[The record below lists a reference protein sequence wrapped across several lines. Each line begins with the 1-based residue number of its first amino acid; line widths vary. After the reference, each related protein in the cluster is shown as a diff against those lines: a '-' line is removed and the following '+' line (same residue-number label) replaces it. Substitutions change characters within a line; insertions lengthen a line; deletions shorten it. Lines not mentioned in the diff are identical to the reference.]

1 MSISTSGFRGLLLAQ
16 ILPGRGRTT
25 SRPLRFL
32 PWQKSPHFR
41 GLSVTTKSP
50 SRQASQAASCHHAC
64 LHRCHRAHTR
74 TWHGTALCSNIIGT
88 LPREPMAASGQVY
101 PKLQRTCSMKGTSMR
116 SQLAAMFL
124 VFSLS
129 ANAQTLSGAID
140 MHTHSDPDGVPR
152 KIDAVDLARLAKE
165 RGMRAIVLKNHYEPT
180 ASLAYIVRKDVPGI
194 EVFGGISLDLTV
206 GGVNPAAVEW
216 MTKVR
221 GGYGRVVWLPTFDAE
236 AQVKLTRQQR
246 PFAPVVRDG
255 KVVPEV
261 AQVIAIAARNN
272 LVLETG
278 HSSGSEDLVIIQEA
292 RRQGVQNVMVTHAL
306 TNPGGP
312 LTLSEI
318 QQAARLG
325 AYIELVYGG
334 LSEDLLRRDA
344 EVIRAVGASAVV
356 LSTDLGQ
363 PNNPLHPD
371 GLLAFYK
378 GLIAQGI
385 SEADIVQ
392 MSQTNPAKLLG
403 LKP

>member
-1 MSISTSGFRGLLLAQ
+1 
-16 ILPGRGRTT
+16 
-25 SRPLRFL
+25 
-32 PWQKSPHFR
+32 
-41 GLSVTTKSP
+41 V
-50 SRQASQAASCHHAC
+50 
-64 LHRCHRAHTR
+64 
-74 TWHGTALCSNIIGT
+74 
-88 LPREPMAASGQVY
+88 
-101 PKLQRTCSMKGTSMR
+101 
-116 SQLAAMFL
+116 FL

-129 ANAQTLSGAID
+129 ANAQTLTGAID
-140 MHTHSDPDGVPR
+140 MHAHADPDGVAR
-152 KIDAVDLARLAKE
+152 KIDAIDLARLAKE

-180 ASLAYIVRKDVPGI
+180 QSLAYIVRKIVPGI

-221 GGYGRVVWLPTFDAE
+221 GGYGKVVWLPTFDSE
-236 AQVKLTRQQR
+236 AQVKLTKQQR
-246 PFAPVVRDG
+246 PFAPVVKDG
-255 KVVPEV
+255 KVLPAV

-278 HSSGSEDLVIIQEA
+278 HSSGAEDLVIIQEA
-292 RRQGVQNVMVTHAL
+292 KRQGVQNVMVTHAL

-312 LTLSEI
+312 LTLAEI
-318 QQAARLG
+318 QQAAKLG

-334 LSEDLLRRDA
+334 LTPDMVRKDV
-344 EVIRAVGASAVV
+344 EVIRAVGASSVV

-371 GLLAFYK
+371 GLLAMYK
-378 GLIAQGI
+378 ALMAQGI
-385 SEADIVQ
+385 SAADIVQ